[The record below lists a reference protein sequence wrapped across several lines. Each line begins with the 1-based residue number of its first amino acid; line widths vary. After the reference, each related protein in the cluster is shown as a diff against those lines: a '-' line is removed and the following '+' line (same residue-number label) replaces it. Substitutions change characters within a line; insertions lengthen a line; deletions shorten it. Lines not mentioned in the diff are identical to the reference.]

1 MLLQLLFV
9 VVLPPFGAEHRPL
22 EDAGGRHKVTQVRRR
37 IVEFI
42 FGAQWQSVVP

>member
-1 MLLQLLFV
+1 MAVIPL
-9 VVLPPFGAEHRPL
+9 FGAEHRPL
-22 EDAGGRHKVTQVRRR
+22 EDAGGRRKVTQVRRR